1 MARTGSSRA
10 SVLAVPATPPAPT
23 ALPAETWIVHWDHRA
38 VEELQA
44 RDRSV
49 LKGVL
54 TVVDFLHRLG
64 PKTVEPHSKA
74 LTGERKLRELR
85 PGGGR
90 ILVRPLYI
98 RWHDREFVILALA
111 PESQV
116 DPSGFRQAVARAK
129 QRAKADWGLEV

>member
-1 MARTGSSRA
+1 MGRKTPSRVSARKGA
-10 SVLAVPATPPAPT
+10 KAPVAPA

-38 VEELQA
+38 VVDLNEY
-44 RDRSV
+44 DKSV
-49 LKGVL
+49 LKSVL

-64 PKTVEPHSKA
+64 PKIVEPHSKA
-74 LTGERKLRELR
+74 LKGERKLRELR

-98 RWHDREFVILALA
+98 RWHDREFVILAVG

-116 DPSGFRQAVARAK
+116 DGSGFRQAVARAK
-129 QRAKADWGLEV
+129 DRAKADWGLDV